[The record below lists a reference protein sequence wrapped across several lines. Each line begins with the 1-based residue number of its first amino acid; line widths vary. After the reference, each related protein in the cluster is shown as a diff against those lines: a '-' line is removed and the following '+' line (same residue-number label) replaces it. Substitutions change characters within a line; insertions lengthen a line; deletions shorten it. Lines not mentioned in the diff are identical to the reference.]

1 MRRMVLIAVVVASAL
16 FAAQTAPTATTG
28 DTDVLGTTAT
38 VDPGSLTCNVP
49 ESYVV
54 SCKTTGSSP
63 RSSAR
68 SWDRRAQTTPC

>member
-38 VDPGSLTCNVP
+38 VDPAL
-49 ESYVV
+49 
-54 SCKTTGSSP
+54 
-63 RSSAR
+63 
-68 SWDRRAQTTPC
+68 